1 MTAPAN
7 PGPTTPEHPPGL
19 GAPLKIPEFRRFYTV
34 LSVAMLAGWINSV
47 ACSWQMTLLNDAA
60 VMQGLVQAS
69 YTLPGLFF
77 ALPGGVLADK
87 VDRTRYLLT
96 LNTLLAGVGISLT
109 ALAATGLITP
119 TLLLLHTLIMGTVF
133 SLQSPAMMAVVQDLV
148 KRDLLAQALT
158 LNSIA
163 LNVGRAVGPAI
174 AGAIIGAFNV
184 AVALVAN
191 VVAYGLM
198 ALYFL
203 RLPRPELKVRLRE
216 GFIEALWNGLKFAA
230 SERRFR
236 GILVRFFLFLSC
248 MSALMALMPLVAK
261 TSLGGGPGTFG
272 TLITWVGI
280 GSVLSAFSRGRLSG
294 RITPDI
300 HVYLSAVIG
309 TIAYLGIA
317 ATSDIRIASA
327 MAFLF
332 GVAWTNSTITFQVAA
347 QIILPAS
354 MQGRGISLFMMTFSS
369 GMMSGG
375 LLWGG
380 IADVIGLRDAI
391 TAAGIGILA
400 LTLATW
406 RMRLATA
413 SD

>member
-1 MTAPAN
+1 
-7 PGPTTPEHPPGL
+7 
-19 GAPLKIPEFRRFYTV
+19 
-34 LSVAMLAGWINSV
+34 MLAGWINSV

-230 SERRFR
+230 SKRRFR